1 MDLNFL
7 SRLGLVSPGPGV
19 VPANG
24 SEFGAPDYAQP
35 AASIPQAPNG
45 PPVNLLEGI
54 PGYGDA
60 SGSPAVNIAPG
71 PEAPLAPS
79 AMPNASNMLQN
90 LNVGAPTDAAPAAD
104 PATRPARA
112 RSSIVDT
119 IGRLADVFAK
129 VGGADALYQPTLDAR
144 QDREIALGDHDRS
157 VAMEKIKLT
166 GATDALGDA
175 ARARL
180 AQAVRG
186 TQALLVANPGADI
199 SKIFPLLA
207 ARAGV
212 DPAQAQELGGQL
224 AANPQLLDGLAGFD
238 DSSDKYGGNVVYGK
252 DAQGNIVPFQM
263 NLKGGRARAIL
274 PDGYTPVDP
283 LKFVDTGNAQVGVDP
298 RTGRAVTTLDKS
310 ADPNTVA
317 NNATRTDIARGNN
330 RTAITIAG
338 MPARGKPGTG
348 TTATTGAR
356 EAVGATLDE
365 LSGIYGKLD
374 KMGALVSPQRG
385 AAGNVMSYLR
395 ASGPGQIVEGA
406 IGTEAQT
413 LRDRVASIR
422 PQLMQQ
428 LAKATGMTG
437 KQLDSNA
444 DVQLFMKTVTNPQSS
459 YEANQAAIAGLRRL
473 LATAPAASG
482 GGNSGGGGN
491 RALPPRLGAPA
502 ARPAARPAS
511 RPAPRKP
518 AGKPTVSNW

>member
-7 SRLGLVSPGPGV
+7 SRLGIVDPGI

-24 SEFGAPDYAQP
+24 SEFGAAGYAQP
-35 AASIPQAPNG
+35 AASIPQEPAG
-45 PPVNLLEGI
+45 QPVNLLEGI
-54 PGYGDA
+54 PGYGAA
-60 SGSPAVNIAPG
+60 SGPPAVNIAPS

-79 AMPNASNMLQN
+79 AMPNAANLLQN
-90 LNVGAPTDAAPAAD
+90 LNVGAPADAAPVAAD

-112 RSSIVDT
+112 RSSVLDT
-119 IGRLADVFAK
+119 IGRVADVLAK

-144 QDREIALGDHDRS
+144 QDREISLGDHDRS
-157 VAMEKIKLT
+157 VAMEKLKLT
-166 GATDALGDA
+166 GAQDTLADAG
-175 ARARL
+175 RARL

-199 SKIFPLLA
+199 AKIFPALA

-212 DPAQAQELGGQL
+212 DPAQAQELGAQL

-298 RTGRAVTTLDKS
+298 RTGRTVTSLDKS

-330 RTAITIAG
+330 RTQITIAG
-338 MPARGKPGTG
+338 MPARAKPGTG
-348 TTATTGAR
+348 TTTATAGAR

-365 LSGIYGKLD
+365 LTGIYGRLD

-385 AAGNVMSYLR
+385 AAGNVLSYLR
-395 ASGPGQIVEGA
+395 ASGPGQVVEGA

-444 DVQLFMKTVTNPQSS
+444 DVKLFMQTVTNPQSS
-459 YEANQAAIAGLRRL
+459 YQANQAAIAGLRRL
-473 LATAPAASG
+473 LASAPNPSS

-491 RALPPRLGAPA
+491 RSLPPRLGAPA
-502 ARPAARPAS
+502 ARPAARPAP
-511 RPAPRKP
+511 RPAARKP